1 MPLLL
6 PNLDDRQWADLVAE
20 STALIPV
27 YGPQW
32 TDQNYSDPGIT
43 IVELLAWIAEMDI
56 FHLSQITD
64 AQRLKFLALVGIAP
78 RPPLPAHAVLSFT
91 PAGATSPTL
100 PAGLEFSGNDPSGN
114 AVRFRTLREITLA
127 PGSLAALQYKDVSG
141 FHDLTPAWLR
151 GRTMNPFGMAPI
163 PGVEFY
169 MGFSAAFPVNQE
181 VQIFLTFGDGHS
193 SWEDRCRLLRE
204 SEHLKKLCQPP
215 QAENPCAQKSSV
227 GSKPTAEA
235 VCDRPAPQ
243 HYGVRTVWE
252 YLTTSAGQPTWVAL
266 DPSKKQVV
274 DDTRAFTLDGTVT
287 FRVPGPMTSTAVG
300 AVATQYSYVRCRFEA
315 GSYDAAPVLLSPA
328 FNGVASVQSVPAAM
342 SFPISIGA
350 TVRYASGSAPN
361 PGEVASLTLALDSLG
376 NITQLDIRATAT
388 GTPQFDILN
397 FQAPTATAAGLL
409 CTNGIFLGL
418 GDGTPS
424 QQFTAPNAP
433 VEPGSFRLYSLEN
446 RVWHEWQLRPDFDAS
461 TRKDW
466 HAVLDATAG
475 ALAFG
480 NGENGRVPPVG
491 AEIFAFY
498 LTTVAADANLAA
510 QTINA
515 LADSPHNRAALYNPA
530 AIPNGWTQLQGEL
543 ANITNLLAA
552 AGGTAAETVSL
563 AAGRADQLVETS
575 GRCVTLADYE
585 RLAMQTPGT
594 RIARVAALAN
604 LHPSS
609 PCYFAPGII
618 TVIVLPYLP
627 QGSPTPTP
635 GLLDAVSA
643 YLQPRRVIGTRVEV
657 VGPTYLQVA
666 VQATVQSKTGTNPAA
681 LQQAIVTAL
690 NNFLDPLIGG
700 PDGTGWPFGRDVYR
714 AEIMKVIDAVP
725 GVDYIV
731 SMALLADG
739 GQAQCGNVCLSPTWL
754 VQAGAHQITVQ

>member
-6 PNLDDRQWADLVAE
+6 PNLDDRQWAELVAE

-43 IVELLAWIAEMDI
+43 IVELLAWITEMDI

-64 AQRLKFLALVGIAP
+64 AHRLKFLALVGIAP

-91 PAGATSPTL
+91 LAGATAPTL

-114 AVRFRTLREITLA
+114 AVRFRILREITLA
-127 PGSLAALQYKDVSG
+127 PGSLAALQYKDTSG
-141 FHDLTPAWLR
+141 FHNLTPAWLR
-151 GRTMNPFGMAPI
+151 GRTMNPFGMTPL
-163 PGVEFY
+163 PGAEFY
-169 MGFSAAFPVNQE
+169 MGFSTAFPLRQA
-181 VQIFLTFGDGHS
+181 VQIVLTFGDGHS

-204 SEHLKKLCQPP
+204 AERLKKLCQP
-215 QAENPCAQKSSV
+215 QRVESPCLPKFSGGVSPA
-227 GSKPTAEA
+227 AEA
-235 VCDRPAPQ
+235 VCDEPAPQ

-266 DPSKKQVV
+266 DPWKKQVV

-287 FRVPGPMTSTAVG
+287 FRVPGTMTATVIG
-300 AVATQYSYVRCRFEA
+300 AVVAQYFYVRCRFEA
-315 GSYDAAPVLLSPA
+315 GSYDAAPLLLSPA
-328 FNGVASVQSVPAAM
+328 FNGVASVQAVPAAM
-342 SFPISIGA
+342 FFPISIGA
-350 TVRYASGSAPN
+350 TVTYASGLAPN
-361 PGEVASLTLALDSLG
+361 PGDLASLALTLDPLG
-376 NITQLDIRATAT
+376 NITQLAIEATAT
-388 GTPQFDILN
+388 GAPQFDIMN
-397 FQAPTATAAGLL
+397 FQTPTANAAGLL
-409 CTNGIFLGL
+409 CTNGVFLGF

-446 RVWHEWQLRPDFDAS
+446 RVWHEWQLRSDFDAS

-466 HAVLDATAG
+466 HAVLEATPG
-475 ALAFG
+475 TLAFG
-480 NGENGRVPPVG
+480 NGENGRVPPSG

-498 LTTVAADANLAA
+498 LTTIAADGNLAA

-515 LADSPHNRAALYNPA
+515 LADSPRNRAALYNPA
-530 AIPNGWTQLQGEL
+530 AVPDGWTQLQGEL
-543 ANITNLLAA
+543 GRITNPLAA

-563 AAGRADQLVETS
+563 AAGRADQLVETN
-575 GRCVTLADYE
+575 GRAVTLADYE

-594 RIARVAALAN
+594 RIARAAAIAN
-604 LHPSS
+604 FHPSF
-609 PCYFAPGII
+609 PCCFAPGII
-618 TVIVLPYLP
+618 TVIVLPYLA

-635 GLLDAVSA
+635 GLLGAVSA
-643 YLQPRRVIGTRVEV
+643 YLEPRRVIGTRVEV
-657 VGPTYLQVA
+657 VGPTYLELA
-666 VQATVQSKTGTNPAA
+666 VQATVQSKTGTNPTN
-681 LQQAIVTAL
+681 LQPAIVKAL
-690 NNFLDPLIGG
+690 NNFLDPLVGG

-714 AEIMKVIDAVP
+714 SEIMKVIDAVV

-754 VQAGAHQITVQ
+754 VQAGAHQITAQ